1 MDWNSR
7 QKICSPRRCGQF
19 GTLGSTQRPFVQEL
33 EVFSQKVFFLKISS
47 GGSILNPSPQQL
59 STLLSLLS
67 GQHLEHLKCST
78 KERPVSSLKI
88 NTGCTSNP
96 TLIEQ
101 VFLWHSLFD
110 CYIIYDC
117 LWYPPLLDPPLLWT
131 TTSEQVQ
138 AILFDIDTAFVP
150 ADELNR
156 VRAVLSYAQGKT
168 GLAPSPQGILKYL
181 IQLLY

>member
-1 MDWNSR
+1 MILLWLNKYFYDTV
-7 QKICSPRRCGQF
+7 CSI
-19 GTLGSTQRPFVQEL
+19 V
-33 EVFSQKVFFLKISS
+33 
-47 GGSILNPSPQQL
+47 ILFMIVCDIL
-59 STLLSLLS
+59 HFWT
-67 GQHLEHLKCST
+67 
-78 KERPVSSLKI
+78 
-88 NTGCTSNP
+88 
-96 TLIEQ
+96 
-101 VFLWHSLFD
+101 
-110 CYIIYDC
+110 
-117 LWYPPLLDPPLLWT
+117 PPLLWT